1 MNPLYALRQWAEQQ
15 RKLAALPY
23 VTGLNHDAVIA
34 RADRKKAKAQRAQR
48 YASRLTRAGAWLR
61 DHRRQIGERIAIA
74 IGSAAITWLVC
85 AQPAIDERDHRNAS
99 LAEQNEQLRATAM
112 RMATGQLTINLT
124 GRSNDVQKHVRAIAE
139 LEK

>member
-1 MNPLYALRQWAEQQ
+1 MNPLYALRQWLEQQ

-23 VTGLNHDAVIA
+23 VTGLNHAAVIA

-48 YASRLTRAGAWLR
+48 YASRIARAGAWLR

-74 IGSAAITWLVC
+74 IGSAAVTWLVG

-124 GRSNDVQKHVRAIAE
+124 GRSNDVQKHVRAIAAM
-139 LEK
+139 EK